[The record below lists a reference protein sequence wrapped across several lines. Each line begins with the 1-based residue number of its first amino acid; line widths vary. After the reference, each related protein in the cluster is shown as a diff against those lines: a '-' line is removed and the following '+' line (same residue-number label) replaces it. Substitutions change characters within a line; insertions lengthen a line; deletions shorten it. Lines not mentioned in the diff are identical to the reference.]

1 MKRILIVIVV
11 LLVLGSVS
19 FGASFGAFGGISTGV
34 GFTPTFYVPF
44 DPFSVAVDLI
54 GSLGIIPNADLQINL
69 STLIFSQEGFAW
81 GGLWIMPRYDLG
93 GLSIL
98 NFNVFALKLSYSD
111 GFGLGVEYHTEL
123 GILKDLLSIE
133 FNLGLGVIPSLNLY
147 SIVSPVLYLSS
158 ILGVPLAL
166 YYEADISSDFSGVG
180 VGSIIGI
187 FFSKDNISLNLGYDF
202 SQRLVGWVSIS
213 F

>member
-34 GFTPTFYVPF
+34 GVTPTFYVPF

-69 STLIFSQEGFAW
+69 STLISSQEGFAW

-202 SQRLVGWVSIS
+202 SQRLLGWVSIS